1 MLIVFSYTV
10 SIKIEINEYLYSI
23 YYIPGMVL
31 EIFIYPV
38 LSSSTQFYELLF
50 SFYRWEN
57 WESEILIYLLK
68 SHWSG

>member
-10 SIKIEINEYLYSI
+10 SIKIERNEYLYSI

-31 EIFIYPV
+31 EIFIYPI

-50 SFYRWEN
+50 SFYR
-57 WESEILIYLLK
+57 
-68 SHWSG
+68 

>member
-1 MLIVFSYTV
+1 MLIVFSYTG

-68 SHWSG
+68 SNWSG